1 MIDLMQARQFLTAL
15 GEGPFVFQTFTD
27 NKEIRKKQPRDP
39 LARVMIGTFEKH
51 EAALA
56 KLNEQGAGIFMQV
69 NAGNMRAAKAI
80 TGIRALFIDLD
91 QPETLEHSVAS
102 LSAHLPRPSIVVQS
116 SPYKLHLYWLVND
129 CPVDKFKIL
138 QRSLAVTF
146 GGDASVANLDRVMRI
161 PGFSHRKSDPVLV
174 TLMDKSGAQHQT
186 LKLVKAASNA
196 PVMAAPA
203 LPGKAPAPGKDQPVT
218 DAFGLN
224 LMPAYEAPVVLAP
237 GDRTHKLVSHAGYL
251 ISQGFSAEY
260 VCDEI
265 RRMNVDLCPQ
275 GAEPITEDQLQAE
288 VLGAVSRFAETR
300 AAEMRGHVP
309 EAPPAPRV
317 PPPPPSDVPAPY
329 DAAMQPDSNT
339 EVHTLDA
346 WVDRFLFIE
355 EGSKIADRTR
365 SGEHA
370 IYQYQDFQRK
380 YSNVFVGSQAKLF
393 NRWMANPL
401 RQDVRSTIYAP
412 IPEKIVKM
420 QGVKMWNR
428 HCPGDMKPADNCQLS
443 AVAPFI
449 RHIKALFPN
458 DIDRKIF
465 MDWVVMTVTKPEVRI
480 PWAPLLVSEP
490 GAGKGFIFQV
500 MAKMMGEHNC
510 AMINPER
517 LENQFNGFMAN
528 STLVCLDE
536 MKFSTR
542 FGVSDKLK
550 NLISEPTLE
559 INVKGIAERQAKVYA
574 NFIIF
579 TNHDN
584 AAFVEKGDRR
594 FWIYKIAGVQSQ
606 EHFDE
611 LWEWFRDDGNLPH
624 LLRWFVDYDIKG
636 FKYAAHPP
644 MTDAK
649 REMIDASKTRVEILI
664 EDAVECHE
672 GPFAADIVSFDTV
685 QAFVASRLGDAAAV
699 RCESQLRPIWAK
711 VSKTLPKK
719 LSRVTLKI
727 GDSRQVR
734 VRCIRNH
741 EYWTGSTVKMVG
753 HEATRAAQMLLTPND
768 VLAPGL
774 EKVK

>member
-1 MIDLMQARQFLTAL
+1 MISTNTYY
-15 GEGPFVFQTFTD
+15 PT
-27 NKEIRKKQPRDP
+27 
-39 LARVMIGTFEKH
+39 
-51 EAALA
+51 
-56 KLNEQGAGIFMQV
+56 V
-69 NAGNMRAAKAI
+69 N
-80 TGIRALFIDLD
+80 
-91 QPETLEHSVAS
+91 
-102 LSAHLPRPSIVVQS
+102 
-116 SPYKLHLYWLVND
+116 
-129 CPVDKFKIL
+129 
-138 QRSLAVTF
+138 
-146 GGDASVANLDRVMRI
+146 
-161 PGFSHRKSDPVLV
+161 
-174 TLMDKSGAQHQT
+174 
-186 LKLVKAASNA
+186 LVKAASTA
-196 PVMAAPA
+196 PVMAAPE
-203 LPGKAPAPGKDQPVT
+203 LPGKAPAGDQPTT
-218 DAFGLN
+218 DAFGLD
-224 LMPAYEAPVVLAP
+224 LAPAYAAPEVLAP
-237 GDRTHKLVSHAGYL
+237 GDRTHKLVAHAGYL
-251 ISQGFSAEY
+251 INQGFSVKY

-265 RRMNVDLCPQ
+265 RRMNVKLCPE

-300 AAEMRGHVP
+300 AAETMVHVP

-317 PPPPPSDVPAPY
+317 PLPPPSDMPAPY
-329 DAAMQPDSNT
+329 DTMQPDSNT

-346 WVDRFLFIE
+346 WVERFLFIE

-412 IPEKIVKM
+412 VPEKIVKM

-428 HCPGDMKPADNCQLS
+428 HCPGDMKPAEKCQLS

-449 RHIKALFPN
+449 RHIQALFP
-458 DIDRKIF
+458 DDADRKIF
-465 MDWVVMTVTKPEVRI
+465 MDWIAMTVVKPEVRI
-480 PWAPLLVSEP
+480 PWAPLIISEP
-490 GAGKGFIFQV
+490 GAGKGFIYQV
-500 MAKMMGEHNC
+500 MAKLMGEHNC

-574 NFIIF
+574 NFLIF

-584 AAFVEKGDRR
+584 AAFIEKGDRR
-594 FWIYKIAGVQSQ
+594 FWVHQIQGVQPQ

-611 LWEWFRDDGNLPH
+611 IWEWFEDADSLPH
-624 LLRWFVDYDIKG
+624 LLRWFLDYNLKG

-644 MTDAK
+644 MTEAK
-649 REMIDASKTRVEILI
+649 REMIDASKTRVEILV

-672 GPFAADIVSFDTV
+672 GPFAADIICYDTV
-685 QAFVASRLGDAAAV
+685 QAFVASRLGDATAV
-699 RCESQLRPIWAK
+699 RCEPQLRPIWGRL
-711 VSKTLPKK
+711 SKAMPKK

-741 EYWTGSTVKMVG
+741 AYWAKAGVKMVG
-753 HEATRAAQMLLTPND
+753 HEATRAAQMLMTPND